1 MSGEVKYNE
10 LSSAQINDTKS
21 IVISE
26 YSKGGFTLAQK
37 ICAEDGNKKI
47 PMYLK
52 NPIQIDDIN
61 GLQNLRDALNV
72 ALEILE
78 K

>member
-1 MSGEVKYNE
+1 MPGEVKYNE
-10 LSSAQINDTKS
+10 LSTAQINDTKS

-37 ICAEDGNKKI
+37 LCVKDGEKRI

-52 NPIQIDDIN
+52 NSIQIDNVD
-61 GLQNLRDALNV
+61 GLHNLRDALND
-72 ALEILE
+72 ALDKLG